1 MRQKHKF
8 LIALCL
14 FAAALF
20 CIFGAGAEDICC
32 ENVQAQETAV
42 EAMATPEPF
51 LSLDTPI
58 PDPTEAPSIIMT
70 PEPETTPAPTAE
82 PTLEATEEPTIEPT
96 IAPTETPWAHTAH
109 IWEVLSNA
117 ESHWKRCVV
126 CGAETDPEAHYS
138 LCVGVRTD
146 VCTVCGQVLPKDAE
160 IRHEFNFDL
169 SPASYDAQGHWWIC
183 ARCGISSRF
192 NHEYD
197 DLGICQYCGALK
209 PAAVKPKKVLLPA
222 STLTMNIGDTL
233 QLSATLQPDGAVSS
247 LKWSSSTKKV
257 AIVDSDGV
265 VTAMKAGSTTIQVKT
280 ENGKKAKLKL
290 RVVDPKTPTGISF
303 DRSTLWIGVG
313 ETREL
318 TVQIAPDTAVT
329 SLKWSSSSKKIV
341 SVDANGRITGNK
353 IGKATI
359 TAKTANG
366 KKAKLT
372 VRVAASIPPES
383 VSISFPQTVLQLG
396 ESYRLNAVLNPSTA
410 ITNFTWT
417 SSNPSVLRVSDGTM
431 TAIGTGTARIEVRTE
446 NGCVSQKSFA
456 VIDAN
461 APEEVA
467 YARALSLLEAGE
479 NPMDEPVLVD
489 LLRNALIQDNV
500 PETQV
505 STLLA
510 ALLTAPETYRNIYLE
525 SFFEYS
531 RNGSANVT
539 TGISFYSLTRNTLFM
554 SRTEAISQYM
564 YTFFHESAHAAD
576 YNAAVGEER
585 RYWSQLQVTLDAL
598 KADVASYLREQAFA
612 IGLEDNLAI
621 RLITRLLT
629 PFADVSQEKL
639 TASEEDAFQQL
650 IYVCQDALWILPRR
664 NSMMVQDMIG
674 AMTNNAIDTGY
685 GHYSST
691 SSYWFDEDTGLPTGM
706 QAAEAWAEFFS
717 AQITSD
723 SAAISANEGILP
735 RTCRV
740 FAEVVAPA
748 IETIFR
754 SAILKLASAF

>member
-1 MRQKHKF
+1 M
-8 LIALCL
+8 
-14 FAAALF
+14 
-20 CIFGAGAEDICC
+20 
-32 ENVQAQETAV
+32 
-42 EAMATPEPF
+42 
-51 LSLDTPI
+51 
-58 PDPTEAPSIIMT
+58 
-70 PEPETTPAPTAE
+70 
-82 PTLEATEEPTIEPT
+82 
-96 IAPTETPWAHTAH
+96 
-109 IWEVLSNA
+109 
-117 ESHWKRCVV
+117 
-126 CGAETDPEAHYS
+126 
-138 LCVGVRTD
+138 
-146 VCTVCGQVLPKDAE
+146 
-160 IRHEFNFDL
+160 
-169 SPASYDAQGHWWIC
+169 
-183 ARCGISSRF
+183 
-192 NHEYD
+192 
-197 DLGICQYCGALK
+197 
-209 PAAVKPKKVLLPA
+209 
-222 STLTMNIGDTL
+222 
-233 QLSATLQPDGAVSS
+233 
-247 LKWSSSTKKV
+247 
-257 AIVDSDGV
+257 
-265 VTAMKAGSTTIQVKT
+265 
-280 ENGKKAKLKL
+280 
-290 RVVDPKTPTGISF
+290 
-303 DRSTLWIGVG
+303 
-313 ETREL
+313 
-318 TVQIAPDTAVT
+318 
-329 SLKWSSSSKKIV
+329 
-341 SVDANGRITGNK
+341 
-353 IGKATI
+353 
-359 TAKTANG
+359 
-366 KKAKLT
+366 
-372 VRVAASIPPES
+372 AASIPPES

-417 SSNPSVLRVSDGTM
+417 SSNPSVVRVSDGTM